1 MSCQVNS
8 YCLLVVNSYAICC
21 YLLHSFISLPVNVAG
36 GIDPHTHLE
45 MEFMGT
51 VTIDDFFSGHAAAL
65 AGGTTMHIDFVI
77 PVNGNLT
84 AGLES
89 YKHKAAKAAM
99 DYGFHMAITKWNDE
113 VAREME
119 VMVKEHGQC
128 IYTCFFCTV
137 TYFLKKLNQTLLH
150 KGTPMHQF
158 FKKENIITIL

>member
-1 MSCQVNS
+1 LNNLLRA
-8 YCLLVVNSYAICC
+8 LLVAQ
-21 YLLHSFISLPVNVAG
+21 FISLPVNVAG

-128 IYTCFFCTV
+128 IHFDFPLLLFI
-137 TYFLKKLNQTLLH
+137 FLRN
-150 KGTPMHQF
+150 
-158 FKKENIITIL
+158 

>member
-1 MSCQVNS
+1 MLRA
-8 YCLLVVNSYAICC
+8 LLVAQ
-21 YLLHSFISLPVNVAG
+21 FISFPVNVAG

-77 PVNGNLT
+77 PVDGNLT

-128 IYTCFFCTV
+128 IHFDFPLLLFI
-137 TYFLKKLNQTLLH
+137 FLRNLNQILLH
-150 KGTPMHQF
+150 
-158 FKKENIITIL
+158 NS

>member
-1 MSCQVNS
+1 MSCQVSNFS
-8 YCLLVVNSYAICC
+8 YCMLCGECTQSVVTCC
-21 YLLHSFISLPVNVAG
+21 SVYHPFHGFPG
-36 GIDPHTHLE
+36 GIDPHTHLA

-89 YKHKAAKAAM
+89 YKQKAANAAM

-119 VMVKEHGQC
+119 VMVKEHGQW
-128 IYTCFFCTV
+128 TF
-137 TYFLKKLNQTLLH
+137 
-150 KGTPMHQF
+150 
-158 FKKENIITIL
+158 

>member
-1 MSCQVNS
+1 MPGEFLLLWCGEYLRNLL
-8 YCLLVVNSYAICC
+8 LLVTRFI
-21 YLLHSFISLPVNVAG
+21 ISLPGGFSG
-36 GIDPHTHLE
+36 GIDPHTHLA

-89 YKHKAAKAAM
+89 YKQKAANAAM

-128 IYTCFFCTV
+128 TFWFFRTYNCF
-137 TYFLKKLNQTLLH
+137 Y
-150 KGTPMHQF
+150 
-158 FKKENIITIL
+158 

>member
-128 IYTCFFCTV
+128 IYALVFLFC
-137 TYFLKKLNQTLLH
+137 YLFS
-150 KGTPMHQF
+150 
-158 FKKENIITIL
+158 

>member
-1 MSCQVNS
+1 L
-8 YCLLVVNSYAICC
+8 LLVAR
-21 YLLHSFISLPVNVAG
+21 FINLPGEFPG
-36 GIDPHTHLE
+36 GIDPHTHLA

-89 YKHKAAKAAM
+89 YKQKAANAAM

-119 VMVKEHGQC
+119 VMVKEHGQSA
-128 IYTCFFCTV
+128 FWFSV
-137 TYFLKKLNQTLLH
+137 LH
-150 KGTPMHQF
+150 G
-158 FKKENIITIL
+158 II